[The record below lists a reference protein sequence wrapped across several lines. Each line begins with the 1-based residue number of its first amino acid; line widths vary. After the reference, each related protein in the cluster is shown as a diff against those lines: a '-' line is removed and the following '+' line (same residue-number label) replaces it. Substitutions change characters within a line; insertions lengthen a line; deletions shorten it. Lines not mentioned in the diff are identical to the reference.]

1 MFPLGFAQR
10 QKIILD
16 CQMEVAEVK
25 RKFDEQFHN
34 LDMEWLQKKKN
45 IEILQEKICKQQI
58 VAEAFQALHKASTG
72 VASCSQIGTHY
83 LLIITSFLTNK
94 NSVHTNL
101 HELEPSSAAIV
112 RSIRDCMTH

>member
-1 MFPLGFAQR
+1 M
-10 QKIILD
+10 
-16 CQMEVAEVK
+16 AELK

-34 LDMEWLQKKKN
+34 LEMETLQKKKD

-58 VAEAFQALHKASTG
+58 LAETFRVLHKASTG

-94 NSVHTNL
+94 NSVHTIL
-101 HELEPSSAAIV
+101 HELGSSSAAIV
-112 RSIRDCMTH
+112 HSIRECISLLLHHPPINI